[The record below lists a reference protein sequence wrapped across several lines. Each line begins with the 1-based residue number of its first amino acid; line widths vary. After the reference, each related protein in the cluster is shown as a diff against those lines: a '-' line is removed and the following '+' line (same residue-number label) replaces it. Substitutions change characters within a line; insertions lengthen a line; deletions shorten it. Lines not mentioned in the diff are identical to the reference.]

1 MCWFSETWG
10 GAQVF
15 FIVSCFYG
23 IIMLSGHFLNCPP
36 LKIDSTSILARQ
48 GSQCRGLCHFDN
60 WLLGVAFCQNPEHD
74 DLSWNQPHRENILH
88 CDPLPDRWHSIWAVF
103 YRCHTGRNR
112 SGRNCQTIL
121 RLAQGDWKRSLNR
134 LILDQFKPPHHM
146 THLNFASQH
155 GSMIPRQGLELCE
168 DDNTFTP
175 YTFHVHAWACL
186 LSDGPKA
193 DPEPANPTPY
203 HTWEELL
210 AAMYDWLT
218 GTQNGHWISDA
229 LHWISQT
236 NHHTKPWNSSNS
248 KQILLWLQIIKGESI
263 YFRMKH

>member
-23 IIMLSGHFLNCPP
+23 IMGMGGHFLNCPP

-48 GSQCRGLCHFDN
+48 RCQCRGLCHFNN
-60 WLLGVAFCQNPEHD
+60 WLQRVAFYQNPGHH
-74 DLSWNQPHRENILH
+74 DLSSNQPT
-88 CDPLPDRWHSIWAVF
+88 P
-103 YRCHTGRNR
+103 
-112 SGRNCQTIL
+112 
-121 RLAQGDWKRSLNR
+121 
-134 LILDQFKPPHHM
+134 M

-155 GSMIPRQGLELCE
+155 GSLIPRQGLELCE

-175 YTFHVHAWACL
+175 YTFHVYAWACL

-193 DPEPANPTPY
+193 NPEPANPTPY

-210 AAMYDWLT
+210 AAMFD
-218 GTQNGHWISDA
+218 
-229 LHWISQT
+229 
-236 NHHTKPWNSSNS
+236 
-248 KQILLWLQIIKGESI
+248 
-263 YFRMKH
+263 